1 MNTSVPFGERSL
13 TLVAGAFRGQREAE
27 QAAGSLQTTLPRAGQ
42 VMIVAPGDSDSD
54 RKFEP
59 EQAGIW
65 RTALRSHAIL
75 GLVGAVIG
83 ALLAVLLAALGWPP
97 IRASLGYAAVFF
109 GTLGGFLGLLAAGFL
124 TLRPDHGVVIG
135 KLNSQMKRGRWLVVV
150 HPRSEADADA
160 ARQLLEVS
168 GGETRRSL

>member
-1 MNTSVPFGERSL
+1 MNTSVLFGERSL
-13 TLVAGAFRGQREAE
+13 TLVAGAFSQCSEAE
-27 QAAGSLQTTLPRAGQ
+27 QAARNLRTTLPRAGQ
-42 VMIVAPGDSDSD
+42 VMIVAPGDTDSE

-59 EQAGIW
+59 EQAGVFG
-65 RTALRSHAIL
+65 TALRSHAIL
-75 GLVGAVIG
+75 GLAGVVTGV
-83 ALLAVLLAALGWPP
+83 LLAVSLAALGWSS
-97 IRASLGYAAVFF
+97 IRASLGYAALFF
-109 GTLGGFLGLLAAGFL
+109 GTLGGFLGLMAAGFL

-150 HPRSEADADA
+150 HPSSEVDAVA

>member
-1 MNTSVPFGERSL
+1 
-13 TLVAGAFRGQREAE
+13 
-27 QAAGSLQTTLPRAGQ
+27 
-42 VMIVAPGDSDSD
+42 MIVAPGDTDSE

-75 GLVGAVIG
+75 GLTGVVIG
-83 ALLAVLLAALGWPP
+83 VLVAVFLAALGWPS
-97 IRASLGYAAVFF
+97 ISASLGYAALFF
-109 GTLGGFLGLLAAGFL
+109 GTLGGFLGLMAAGFL

-150 HPRSEADADA
+150 HPRSEADADT

-168 GGETRRSL
+168 GAETRRSL